1 MDNATKEKLNIL
13 AGISSIEFFI
23 RSKAMKSVEAIS
35 NIHPMLKLF
44 FDSELNS
51 EIEKNTLISMTEAII
66 GSIEAFTEKGK
77 FSNFRSIGVSIAQS
91 LNKTMYFA
99 KIIHHANTGRITIEQ
114 FYDLAAEYIAAES
127 ANIINQLWDFV
138 GADLPHFINSGLT
151 ALLVFLQVDPLTAE
165 WITGLI
171 DSAVNVAYS
180 YVKKFITQEEIQEF
194 IHDTLEYTI
203 ESARK
208 LFVLID
214 AAAVVIKENY
224 HKGISKLKSWGRRA
238 CNYIGIETP
247 SFLKEEAEKK
257 KKKITIKNPYKPIV
271 IVGGKIVNTRSK
283 GGKHKDKDKNVNKD
297 K

>member
-1 MDNATKEKLNIL
+1 MDKSTKEKLNIL
-13 AGISSIEFFI
+13 AGVNSIEYFV
-23 RSKAMKSVEAIS
+23 RSKAMDLVENIS

-51 EIEKNTLISMTEAII
+51 DIEKNTLISMTEAII

-77 FSNFRSIGVSIAQS
+77 LSNFRSIGVIIAQS

-99 KIIHHANTGRITIEQ
+99 KLIHHANTGRITIEQ
-114 FYDLAAEYIAAES
+114 FYDLASEYIAAET

-138 GADLPHFINSGLT
+138 GAELPHYINIGLT
-151 ALLVFLQVDPLTAE
+151 ALLVFLQVDPQTAE

-171 DSAVNVAYS
+171 DSVVNVAYS
-180 YVKKFITQEEIQEF
+180 YVKKFLTQEKIQDF

-214 AAAVVIKENY
+214 SAAKAIKDTY
-224 HKGISKLKSWGRRA
+224 HKGINKIKSWGRSI
-238 CNYIGIETP
+238 CIQFGLVIPDILQEEEKTFEIQDPDFETNNDG
-247 SFLKEEAEKK
+247 EKG
-257 KKKITIKNPYKPIV
+257 KPIDDPYEIEIEIEKEKEV
-271 IVGGKIVNTRSK
+271 R
-283 GGKHKDKDKNVNKD
+283 
-297 K
+297 